1 MYDPNPMNWWTDP
14 ESAQKR
20 LEPCE
25 AEFLLRNLMNLH
37 GLGDW
42 KCEVLG
48 GLLEDTTEARHLGLC
63 NITQERILITGACI
77 FERTV
82 AQVKDTILHE
92 IAHAL
97 TKEPNHTAE
106 WALKAW
112 ELGASSSEIIRTVD
126 DEVAHASRDG
136 KTEEKILSKEGGSC
150 VSI

>member
-1 MYDPNPMNWWTDP
+1 VPDPNPMNWWTDP

-25 AEFLLRNLMNLH
+25 AEFLLRNLMNRH

-42 KCEVLG
+42 EYEFVG
-48 GLLEDTTEARHLGLC
+48 GLLEDTTEVRHLGLC
-63 NITQERILITGACI
+63 NITQKRILITRACI
-77 FERTV
+77 ERTV

-112 ELGASSSEIIRTVD
+112 ELGVSSSEIMRTID
-126 DEVAHASRDG
+126 DEVSHASRDS
-136 KTEEKILSKEGGSC
+136 TRESEQQGGS
-150 VSI
+150 